1 MTHIITDHHF
11 LIEALEMVTI
21 LTLKLRL
28 SQLIIIMIL
37 ILESHLVP
45 MELLILLE
53 WDLDKVHL
61 LLPQGLLQALAE
73 EDKVALF
80 NLVSLDSKHM
90 VNRANLDNKL
100 MANKLMEF
108 QWDNQFKA
116 AILGN
121 LNNFKGIPNWASNNK
136 IILK

>member
-73 EDKVALF
+73 EDKVVL
-80 NLVSLDSKHM
+80 LVLTVVQVVVEEDKVVLEVVHY
-90 VNRANLDNKL
+90 
-100 MANKLMEF
+100 
-108 QWDNQFKA
+108 NQVVLV
-116 AILGN
+116 IL
-121 LNNFKGIPNWASNNK
+121 L
-136 IILK
+136 L